1 MYTSSLV
8 ILISAMIVAS
18 LGGAVLSLL
27 LKAHDRLATAGAVL
41 GGLVSAGAGVV
52 LAVQTIISCRAYAI
66 VQETPFSFAPFELLI
81 SPLSAFLVLVISLLS
96 IAVWIYGIRY
106 MEEYRTHG
114 IGKMGC
120 FLNLFII
127 SMQLVILAD
136 NAFWF
141 LVFFE
146 LMSLASYFLVILEE
160 TPGSVNAGLLYLVM
174 AHIGLVMIMVSFLAM
189 AHVTGSFS
197 FTAFRACSFTP
208 SLASLIFI
216 LCFLGFG
223 IKAGMIPFHSWL
235 PLAHPA
241 APSNVSCLMSGGMIK
256 IGIFGIVKVGFDLL
270 QSCSVPLWWGVVVLL
285 FGAVSSV
292 LGVIYA
298 LVEHDLKRLLAYHSV
313 ENIGIILMG
322 VGIALV
328 GVTLQDPFVAA
339 LGLMAGLYHLINHAI
354 FKGLLFL
361 GAGSVMFAAHTKDMD
376 ELGGLEHVMPITAL
390 FFLVGALAISAIP
403 PLNGFVSEWYTYQA
417 LITAAAG
424 RNALVAVVAVITVVS
439 LAITGALAV
448 TCFVKAYGVTFAGR
462 PRSDMARNAQ
472 EVPLAMRIGSG
483 ILALACV
490 ICGLGAPW
498 IAPHILHVAQSC
510 AHVACIPHGADAMGA
525 VQGISMVN
533 THSSALVST
542 LVMAGVL
549 VGAFILIKLG
559 KRLLATGGAQAR
571 SGAWMCGYEFDFK
584 MPVQATSF
592 AANMKEFFTP
602 LYRVRERIAAQKIYA
617 IKAFTTARD
626 AQTSI
631 EPLPDRYLVD
641 SIARAVERISTS
653 VRVIAHGNFQTYC
666 LYIVAALLVMLA
678 LAVYLVK

>member
-1 MYTSSLV
+1 MIITLLYTMVLSSL
-8 ILISAMIVAS
+8 
-18 LGGAVLSLL
+18 LGALLSLL
-27 LKAHDRLATAGAVL
+27 CKGNDRLASVCAVL
-41 GGLVSAGAGVV
+41 GGLVSAGSSILLAGNTILERQSYMVV
-52 LAVQTIISCRAYAI
+52 QD
-66 VQETPFSFAPFELLI
+66 TPFSFARFEMLI
-81 SPLSAFLVLVISLLS
+81 SPLSGFLIFVIAVLS
-96 IAVWIYGIRY
+96 IAVWIYGVSY
-106 MEEYRTHG
+106 MEEYKAHG

-160 TPGSVNAGLLYLVM
+160 TSDSIKAGLLYLVM
-174 AHIGLVMIMVSFLAM
+174 AHIGLVMIMVSFFAM
-189 AHVTGSFS
+189 AHVAGSLS
-197 FTAFRACSFTP
+197 FTAFRSCAFSP
-208 SLASLIFI
+208 GLASLVFV

-270 QSCSVPLWWGVVVLL
+270 QSCHVPLWWGVIVLL

-322 VGIALV
+322 VGISLI
-328 GVTLQDPFVAA
+328 GVTLHDPFVAA

-376 ELGGLEHVMPITAL
+376 QLGGLEHMLPVTAIC
-390 FFLVGALAISAIP
+390 FLIGALAISAIP
-403 PLNGFVSEWYTYQA
+403 PLNGFVSEWFTYQA
-417 LITAAAG
+417 LITAAANHG
-424 RNALVAVVAVITVVS
+424 AFIAVVSVVTVVA

-448 TCFVKAYGVTFAGR
+448 TCFVKAYGITFAGK
-462 PRSDMARNAQ
+462 PRTNHARAAR
-472 EVPLAMRIGSG
+472 EVPAAMQIGSG
-483 ILALACV
+483 LLALAC
-490 ICGLGAPW
+490 IALGLGAPW
-498 IAPHILHVAQSC
+498 IAPVILSVAQSC
-510 AHVACIPHGADAMGA
+510 AQVAGAGA
-525 VQGISMVN
+525 GSVMASGSLTIINAQ
-533 THSSALVST
+533 SSAMVST
-542 LVMAGVL
+542 LIMAGCL
-549 VGAFILIKLG
+549 VGFFIIIKVVKG
-559 KRLLATGGAQAR
+559 IAATGGSEAR
-571 SGAWMCGYEFDFK
+571 SGAWMCGYEFNFN

-602 LYRVRERIAAQKIYA
+602 LYSIRSKISAQKVHA
-617 IKAFTTARD
+617 LHLFTATQDSQSAL
-626 AQTSI
+626 

-641 SIARAVERISTS
+641 KPAHMIERISS
-653 VRVIAHGNFQTYC
+653 AIRVLAHGNFQTYC
-666 LYIVAALLVMLA
+666 LYIVVALVVMLG
-678 LAVYLVK
+678 LAIYLVK